1 MASEESTRQGF
12 INESWQEISD
22 LPLKSWGE
30 ICLSLDRLISLKH
43 SDIRSK
49 FTTWFKPM
57 EFISAWGK
65 EAQVCVLLKCS
76 NQHRWQEVDNIR
88 PILENLLSTE
98 IYKNHEVTIR
108 AIVPEPAP
116 ARPVADEKKNSPSAV
131 MEPAVEAESA
141 YDPPLSEGDDL
152 PAEGQSHGRNPVGK
166 VEPDHANEISA
177 LPMLAYY
184 QQKLGIEISE
194 QDLSA
199 VLAALKQTNP
209 ARLRAL
215 ETERLSTDADVE
227 APAQSEVNHSV
238 DAKPAAAAGTPLSD
252 ILVDPTYATVYDEI
266 VHSHSAVY
274 LPAYFIRHL
283 RHMGASD
290 GLRFMA
296 LRQIAYKRGF
306 KEANGARTVSATLDE
321 LVRWSTLSRR
331 ILPGN
336 LDETSSYL
344 YLLAGRTKYIEHWEA
359 LPQSEKW
366 EDAAGY
372 HWKTKDRAFIIW
384 KKDGHPS
391 DECSQL
397 YTNYKTRE
405 TSWRQAPAIYR
416 VQMSMP
422 LAPEDARSLRD
433 NLLAFG
439 ITTNPLEAIAQCLA
453 LPRDQIIPDRPEKL
467 TEVPKRL
474 VTVQELVME
483 TWGLTDRSLAAQVSA
498 QAKLLES
505 YLLRPNDLL
514 KIPFYLLEKWG
525 QYLSPAQLWTAIILM
540 DRVYADSSGNEY
552 RDTTLIKKGTT
563 EMTLWL
569 EEEFSIGSARKITKW
584 LHPYGQAPKEA
595 GGAGTVF
602 NPWFSVFASEIRAQ
616 NGGRAKNSD
625 QSTQVRLKV
634 LPVVP
639 LAPED
644 TIQFALKMGMT
655 RMLARDAEGNLI
667 AIEITPEDFVL
678 YAKGGR
684 TLRYSHAGEQR
695 FGGSDPIV
703 FKTLDRDLGGIELI
717 SDEQFY
723 DLEVWDDAL
732 FRNLENGPDAL
743 FRTLESEGHALFRNL
758 EKQGHALFRNLENQP
773 DALFCTLALEPDALF
788 CMLLKLLI
796 LNLYGIKNNSIREE
810 TPSVPKLS
818 DNVDSLDQFGS
829 RRGYYMQW
837 TEESSD
843 SDWEF
848 DKVIKSLG
856 ITDVKSLKDAGVS
869 AGALVACSLELYSTP
884 KEKFTAG
891 RIAVLVSKLRK
902 NPEVIPG
909 VYQRLTDLGPERLQ
923 TLFRRAITS
932 WTASAQDPDW
942 DVSLS
947 KAKREDLIEL
957 AEKLALGRVFH
968 IEEEE

>member
-1 MASEESTRQGF
+1 MVPEESAQQVLV
-12 INESWQEISD
+12 NEGWQQITA

-30 ICLSLDRLISLKH
+30 IYLSLERLISLRH
-43 SDIRSK
+43 SDIRAK
-49 FTTWFKPM
+49 FSTWFKPM
-57 EFISAWGK
+57 EFISAWEK
-65 EAQVCVLLKCS
+65 EAQVCILLKCS
-76 NQHRWQEVDNIR
+76 NQHRWQEVEKIR
-88 PILENLLSTE
+88 PTLDYLLSSE
-98 IYKNHEVTIR
+98 IFKNREATIR
-108 AIVPEPAP
+108 GIFPELASVPAEP
-116 ARPVADEKKNSPSAV
+116 DEKIRSLSAV
-131 MEPAVEAESA
+131 PEPAVEAESA
-141 YDPPLSEGDDL
+141 FDTPLSDGGDRLSEGQADA
-152 PAEGQSHGRNPVGK
+152 PNPVGK
-166 VEPDHANEISA
+166 VELNQEGETSA
-177 LPMLAYY
+177 TPMLAYY

-199 VLAALKQTNP
+199 VLAALKQTDP

-215 ETERLSTDADVE
+215 EAERLSTDIE
-227 APAQSEVNHSV
+227 APGQSESNRPS
-238 DAKPAAAAGTPLSD
+238 DFKPAAVAGTPLSD

-274 LPAYFIRHL
+274 LPAYFVRHL

-336 LDETSSYL
+336 LDEASSYL
-344 YLLAGRTKYIEHWEA
+344 YLLAGRTKYIEHWET
-359 LPQSEKW
+359 LPKGEKW

-372 HWKTKDRAFIIW
+372 HWKTKDRSFIIW

-391 DECSQL
+391 DDCSQL
-397 YTNYKTRE
+397 YTDYKTQE

-467 TEVPKRL
+467 TENPKRL

-483 TWGLTDRSLAAQVSA
+483 TWGLSDRSLAAQVSA
-498 QAKLLES
+498 QAKVLEN

-525 QYLSPAQLWTAIILM
+525 PYLSPAQLWTIIILM
-540 DRVYADSSGNEY
+540 DRVFVDSSGNEY
-552 RDTTLIKKGTT
+552 RDTTVIKRGAN

-569 EEEFSIGSARKITKW
+569 EDEFTVGAARKITKW
-584 LHPYGQAPKEA
+584 LHPYSQAPKEA
-595 GGAGTVF
+595 GGPGAVF
-602 NPWFSVFASEIRAQ
+602 NTWFSVFASEIRSQ
-616 NGGRAKNSD
+616 NGGRAKNAD
-625 QSTQVRLKV
+625 QSSQIRLKV
-634 LPVVP
+634 LPIVP
-639 LAPED
+639 LSPED
-644 TIQFALKMGMT
+644 TIKFALKMGMT
-655 RMLARDAEGNLI
+655 RMLVRDAEGNIL

-703 FKTLDRDLGGIELI
+703 LKALDRDLDGIELI

-723 DLEVWDDAL
+723 DLEVWNDAL
-732 FRNLENGPDAL
+732 FRNLESRPDAL
-743 FRTLESEGHALFRNL
+743 SRTLENETHALFRNL
-758 EKQGHALFRNLENQP
+758 EKQGHALFRMMKNQP
-773 DALFCTLALEPDALF
+773 DALFSTLALEPDALF

-810 TPSVPKLS
+810 TPSIPNLS
-818 DNVDSLDQFGS
+818 ENVDSLEQFGN
-829 RRGYYMQW
+829 RQGYYMQW

-848 DKVIKSLG
+848 DKVTKSLG
-856 ITDVKSLKDAGVS
+856 ITDIKSLKDAGVS
-869 AGALVACSLELYSTP
+869 AESLVTCALELFSTP

-902 NPEVIPG
+902 NPESAPG